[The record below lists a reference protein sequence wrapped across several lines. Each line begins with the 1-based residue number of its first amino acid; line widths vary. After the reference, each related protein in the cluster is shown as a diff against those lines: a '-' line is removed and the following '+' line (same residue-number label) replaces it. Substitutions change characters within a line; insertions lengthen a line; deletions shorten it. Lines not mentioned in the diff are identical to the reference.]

1 MTLKHYLT
9 MSVIALKTNKAR
21 SSLTI
26 LGIVI
31 GIAAIILIVSLGQGA
46 QKLILGQIQGLGS
59 KSVVVVPGRQLDG
72 PPTAVGLDSLKERDL
87 VALQNKVN
95 VPHAASVIPVIFGSE
110 IASYESENFRA
121 ALYGSSEDMPTVF
134 DAKPTD
140 GTFFTNED
148 IKANASVVVIGSKTR
163 TELFPNTNP
172 QDILGKRIKVKDKS
186 FKIIGILPSKGST
199 SLINFDDAVIIPYST
214 AENYLYGIKH
224 FDRLLVD
231 VDTEANLQM
240 TVDDVTRTMRTSHN
254 IDDPDKDDFSIVNQ
268 ADLAAKLGVITSALT
283 YFLAAVAAISLLV
296 GGIGIMNIML
306 VSVTERT
313 REIGLRKAVG
323 ATTQNIL
330 AQFLVESILLT
341 LIGGLLGVISGTAS
355 AYLISIILSHIVPFG
370 WQFVFPFSAAVL
382 GVAVSAAIG
391 LVFGVYPA
399 KKAANKSPIE
409 ALRYE

>member
-1 MTLKHYLT
+1 MTIKHYIK
-9 MSVIALKTNKAR
+9 MSATALRTNKAR
-21 SSLTI
+21 SFLTI

-46 QKLILGQIQGLGS
+46 QKLILSQIQGLGS
-59 KSVVVVPGRQLDG
+59 KSIIVVPGRQLDG
-72 PPTAVGLDSLKERDL
+72 PPTAVGLDSLREKDL
-87 VALQNKVN
+87 IALQNKIN
-95 VPHAASVIPVIFGSE
+95 VPHAASVIPVVFGSE
-110 IASYESENFRA
+110 VTSYESENFRA
-121 ALYGSSEDMPTVF
+121 AVYGSSEKMPSVF
-134 DAKPTD
+134 DAAPIY
-140 GTFFTNED
+140 GTFFTDED
-148 IKANASVVVIGSKTR
+148 VKANSSVVVIGSKTT
-163 TELFPNTNP
+163 TELFGNTNP
-172 QDILGKRIKVKDKS
+172 LDILGKRIKVKNRS

-199 SLINFDDAVIIPYST
+199 SLINFDDGVIIPYST
-214 AENYLYGIKH
+214 AQNYLYGIKH

-231 VDTEANLQM
+231 VDSETNLLAS
-240 TVDDVTRTMRTSHN
+240 VDDVTRTMRTSHN

-268 ADLAAKLGVITSALT
+268 ADLADKLGIITSALT

-330 AQFLVESILLT
+330 VQFLFESILLT
-341 LIGGLLGVISGTAS
+341 LIGGLLGVVLGTGL
-355 AYLISIILSHIVPFG
+355 AYVISIVLSHIVPLG
-370 WQFVFPFSAAVL
+370 WNFVFPLGATLL

-391 LVFGVYPA
+391 LGFGVYPA
-399 KKAANKSPIE
+399 RKAARKSPIE